1 MQIGQLAVQ
10 RILNDNLNIYIM
22 LELREKRK
30 DTNLPGFDVGKERMY
45 FLHPVII
52 TFFLGKI
59 GHVGY
64 REIDFFFLYQIL
76 VHQINQ
82 VVLLKVWHENVKI
95 MLNKWFWLVQQQFC
109 AQRRLLSLAM
119 SIWQKSKGKIS
130 TNV

>member
-1 MQIGQLAVQ
+1 
-10 RILNDNLNIYIM
+10 M

-64 REIDFFFLYQIL
+64 REIDFFFLYHIL

-82 VVLLKVWHENVKI
+82 VVLLKV
-95 MLNKWFWLVQQQFC
+95 
-109 AQRRLLSLAM
+109 
-119 SIWQKSKGKIS
+119 
-130 TNV
+130 